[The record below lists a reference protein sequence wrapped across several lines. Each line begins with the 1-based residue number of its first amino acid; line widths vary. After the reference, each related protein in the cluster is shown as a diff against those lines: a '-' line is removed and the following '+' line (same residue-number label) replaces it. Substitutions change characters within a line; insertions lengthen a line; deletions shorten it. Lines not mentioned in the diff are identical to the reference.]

1 MKKVE
6 IISNANVH
14 AEEER
19 KMKVEEL
26 ISLLKNGG
34 SVTVDTAVSKGNL
47 AASTNK
53 SKQVPKINVCAP
65 DTVGDLIKQMRGEGA
80 QQQDDQA
87 HAGEAVANDA
97 SNQPEKKSVIPKAV
111 VSADT
116 VGDLINQMRG
126 EGAQQQDDQ
135 AHAGEAV
142 ANDASNQPE
151 KKSVI
156 PKAVVSADTVG
167 DLINQMR
174 GEGAQQQDDQA
185 HAGEAV
191 ANDASNQPEKK
202 AVIPKAVVSA
212 DSELDRIRELLS
224 SGNEIEI
231 NPDGT
236 LVAAGTNNKSSAAK
250 QKSSASTKAKTI
262 PKAVVSADTVGDL
275 INQMRGESAQ
285 QQDDQGHDDEVVT
298 NGTDNTQH
306 NFRRIPVCDDRYIN
320 VETINPVENTETN
333 QPEKKSVIPKAV
345 VSASQWYETNKDLY
359 NAEVAAMRK
368 EFNNPNLEPKFMS
381 DGRMYWVV
389 NTTPNLGPGF
399 KTMNYKLLLVYDPDH
414 PKVRYGSSVK
424 VYPVKPTIDELQS
437 IVNRLPGVSP
447 KNIPHTLVDG
457 TGARYL
463 CTADTTNVSADLS
476 KGITSAVTSYR
487 FAYRWLM
494 IFELGIRDPKTWA
507 KFHRHGEI

>member
-34 SVTVDTAVSKGNL
+34 SVIVDTAVANGTL
-47 AASTNK
+47 TTGTNK

-65 DTVGDLIKQMRGEGA
+65 DTVGDLINQMRGEGA

-87 HAGEAVANDA
+87 HAGETVANDANNQPEKKSVIPKAVVSADTVGDLINQMRGEGGQQQDDQTHADEAVANDA

-126 EGAQQQDDQ
+126 EGAQQQGDQ
-135 AHAGEAV
+135 AHAGETV
-142 ANDASNQPE
+142 ANDAS
-151 KKSVI
+151 
-156 PKAVVSADTVG
+156 
-167 DLINQMR
+167 
-174 GEGAQQQDDQA
+174 
-185 HAGEAV
+185 
-191 ANDASNQPEKK
+191 
-202 AVIPKAVVSA
+202 
-212 DSELDRIRELLS
+212 
-224 SGNEIEI
+224 
-231 NPDGT
+231 
-236 LVAAGTNNKSSAAK
+236 
-250 QKSSASTKAKTI
+250 
-262 PKAVVSADTVGDL
+262 
-275 INQMRGESAQ
+275 
-285 QQDDQGHDDEVVT
+285 
-298 NGTDNTQH
+298 
-306 NFRRIPVCDDRYIN
+306 
-320 VETINPVENTETN
+320 N

>member
-34 SVTVDTAVSKGNL
+34 SVIVDTAVANGTL
-47 AASTNK
+47 TTGTNK

-65 DTVGDLIKQMRGEGA
+65 
-80 QQQDDQA
+80 
-87 HAGEAVANDA
+87 
-97 SNQPEKKSVIPKAV
+97 
-111 VSADT
+111 DT

-135 AHAGEAV
+135 AHAGETV
-142 ANDASNQPE
+142 ANDANNQPE
-151 KKSVI
+151 KKS
-156 PKAVVSADTVG
+156 
-167 DLINQMR
+167 
-174 GEGAQQQDDQA
+174 
-185 HAGEAV
+185 
-191 ANDASNQPEKK
+191 
-202 AVIPKAVVSA
+202 VIPKAVVSA

-236 LVAAGTNNKSSAAK
+236 LVAAGTNDKSSAAK
-250 QKSSASTKAKTI
+250 EKSSSASTKAKTI

-275 INQMRGESAQ
+275 INQMRGEGGQ
-285 QQDDQGHDDEVVT
+285 QQDDQTHADEAVA
-298 NGTDNTQH
+298 NDAS
-306 NFRRIPVCDDRYIN
+306 
-320 VETINPVENTETN
+320 N

>member
-34 SVTVDTAVSKGNL
+34 SVIVDTAVANGTL
-47 AASTNK
+47 TTGTNK

-65 DTVGDLIKQMRGEGA
+65 DTVGDLINQMRGEGA

-87 HAGEAVANDA
+87 HAGETVANDANNQPEKKSVIPKAVVSADSELDRIRELLSSGNEIEINPDGTLVAAGTNDKSSAAKEKSSSASTKAKTIPKAVVSADTVGDLINQMRGEGGQQQDDQTHADEAVANDA

-126 EGAQQQDDQ
+126 EGAQQQGDQ
-135 AHAGEAV
+135 AHAGETV
-142 ANDASNQPE
+142 ANDAS
-151 KKSVI
+151 
-156 PKAVVSADTVG
+156 
-167 DLINQMR
+167 
-174 GEGAQQQDDQA
+174 
-185 HAGEAV
+185 
-191 ANDASNQPEKK
+191 
-202 AVIPKAVVSA
+202 
-212 DSELDRIRELLS
+212 
-224 SGNEIEI
+224 
-231 NPDGT
+231 
-236 LVAAGTNNKSSAAK
+236 
-250 QKSSASTKAKTI
+250 
-262 PKAVVSADTVGDL
+262 
-275 INQMRGESAQ
+275 
-285 QQDDQGHDDEVVT
+285 
-298 NGTDNTQH
+298 
-306 NFRRIPVCDDRYIN
+306 
-320 VETINPVENTETN
+320 N